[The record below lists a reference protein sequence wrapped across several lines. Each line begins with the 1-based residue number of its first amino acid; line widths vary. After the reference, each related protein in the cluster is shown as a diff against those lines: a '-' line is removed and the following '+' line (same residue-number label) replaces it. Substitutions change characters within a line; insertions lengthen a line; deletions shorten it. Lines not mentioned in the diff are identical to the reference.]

1 MGIINLGKMVDNMD
15 FKLEELS
22 NDELLDIYREEVN
35 FIDYLEDLKNKAQ
48 DEGNE

>member
-1 MGIINLGKMVDNMD
+1 MVDNMD